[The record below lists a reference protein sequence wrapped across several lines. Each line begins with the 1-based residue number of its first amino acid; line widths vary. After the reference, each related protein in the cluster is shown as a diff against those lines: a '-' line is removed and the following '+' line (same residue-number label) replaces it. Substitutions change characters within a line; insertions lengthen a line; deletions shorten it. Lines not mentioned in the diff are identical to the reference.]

1 MSVVSFDAGT
11 ATLSAPARA
20 GLDKVAK
27 ALQERP
33 ALKMTVVGTASLAQ
47 EREAFKRAQLLSL
60 VLAEKRRSSPSPAA
74 AASEPLHVSD
84 QDYPALLKAVY
95 KRADFAKPRNLIGLA
110 KDIPLPEMEALLLA
124 NLSATEADLAALAVR
139 RGVVV
144 RDYLAGLKLPMDR
157 LFLGAV
163 KAVPPEAKW
172 QPRAEL
178 NLTLD

>member
-1 MSVVSFDAGT
+1 
-11 ATLSAPARA
+11 
-20 GLDKVAK
+20 
-27 ALQERP
+27 
-33 ALKMTVVGTASLAQ
+33 
-47 EREAFKRAQLLSL
+47 
-60 VLAEKRRSSPSPAA
+60 VLAEKRRDNPGPAST
-74 AASEPLHVSD
+74 ASEPVQVSE

-110 KDIPLPEMEALLLA
+110 KDIPVPEMEALLLA
-124 NLSATEADLAALAVR
+124 NLSATEADLAALAVS

-144 RDYLAGLKLPMDR
+144 RDYLAGLKLSMDR

-163 KAVPPEAKW
+163 KAVPPDAKW